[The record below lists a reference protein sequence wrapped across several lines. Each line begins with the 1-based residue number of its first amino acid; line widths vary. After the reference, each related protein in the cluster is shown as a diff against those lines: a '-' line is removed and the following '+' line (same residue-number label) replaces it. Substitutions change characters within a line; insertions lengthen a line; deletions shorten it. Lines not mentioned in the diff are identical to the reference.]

1 MAAQEKS
8 NTKTGTV
15 KQKKRIKILIT
26 GPFAAGKTQFI
37 KTISEIKPL
46 TTERKTTKDSERK
59 VKHLTTVAMDFGK
72 ITIDDEH
79 ELYLFGTPGQAR
91 FDFMWDILG
100 KGALGIIILV
110 DSTNPETFHEARKII
125 NYFESRYP
133 VPMVVGANKQDLPNA
148 WSPDMIKAALNL
160 DADDIPV
167 VPVVATDKE
176 SVKKAL
182 LTLLDEIYKEFG

>member
-1 MAAQEKS
+1 MASQKPEENK
-8 NTKTGTV
+8 NQNKP
-15 KQKKRIKILIT
+15 KKRIKILVS

-37 KTISEIKPL
+37 KTISEIEPL
-46 TTERKTTKDSERK
+46 TTEKKTSAKDEKR
-59 VKHLTTVAMDFGK
+59 VKDFTTVAMDFGK

-110 DSTNPETFHEARKII
+110 DSTNPETFHEARQII
-125 NYFESRYP
+125 NFFESRYP

-148 WSPDMIKAALNL
+148 WTPEMVKAALNL
-160 DADDIPV
+160 DTEDIPV

-182 LTLLDEIYKEFG
+182 LKLLEEIYKEFG

>member
-1 MAAQEKS
+1 MAAKEKS
-8 NTKTGTV
+8 ATSQGGA

-46 TTERKTTKDSERK
+46 TTERKTTKKDEKK
-59 VKHLTTVAMDFGK
+59 VKNLTTVAMDFGK

-100 KGALGIIILV
+100 KGALGIVVLV

-160 DADDIPV
+160 DTDDIPV
-167 VPVVATDKE
+167 VPVTATDKK
-176 SVKKAL
+176 SVKETL
-182 LTLLDEIYKEFG
+182 LTLLNEIYKEFG

>member
-1 MAAQEKS
+1 MAAQEKKDTALG
-8 NTKTGTV
+8 NTQ
-15 KQKKRIKILIT
+15 QKKRIKILIT

-46 TTERKTTKDSERK
+46 TTERKTTKKDEKK
-59 VKHLTTVAMDFGK
+59 VKNLTTVAMDFGK
-72 ITIDDEH
+72 ISIDEEH

-100 KGALGIIILV
+100 KGALGIVVLV

-133 VPMVVGANKQDLPNA
+133 VPMVIGANKQDLPNA

-160 DADDIPV
+160 DTDDIPV
-167 VPVVATDKE
+167 VPVTATDKK
-176 SVKKAL
+176 SVKETL
-182 LTLLDEIYKEFG
+182 LTLLNEIYKEFG